1 MTSSL
6 VDEGK
11 KYALNAAKKAAKDI
25 TGSSSKKKADK
36 PLGDKDDPVDG
47 LVRVAAAVVGFTSE
61 AIQYRK
67 DKKFQMAV
75 SSNSQ
80 GSPSTIES
88 LDMKADVS
96 GLRDGGA
103 PALPGP
109 TSSTLDSNETIWR
122 RDEESQTTQN
132 AARFKSEA
140 TLVDMSEPASQPTVN
155 ETIQNE
161 QDAGPPM
168 KESTDLAIAFLKR
181 HPYEGGDTTHERM
194 ASAVVLPQ
202 RRPKNRARGFVRAYA
217 PVLNTAGIDQATFLD
232 FIDTFN
238 KSLEP
243 NPYLNVINLAGFAG
257 EAAPD
262 PFSLLIGL
270 AVDVGTYALLEADSR
285 NRSSRFLDR
294 INAGFFMPR
303 GLACFCATWRSDAES
318 QEKLVTAVDFEGQ
331 MFEAPTETDFIQQ
344 ARKAMLQKSSR
355 DDMVNKL
362 QQQIQDRM
370 KPCRGAFNWPEPAPL
385 VFPSA
390 DETKAVMCTKPDG
403 KPKGGFD
410 RGEVWADNFS
420 DRRAQAKWMQKN
432 PEFNVAA
439 SMPKPEFK
447 SRYADPNHP
456 ASSGDIVAFV
466 TAGKWSSRG
475 RVTAAGPGL
484 VQASQDSDGEQQKSG
499 TGDERE
505 TRMATTIEHGEETEK
520 DRNKRLKKEE
530 KERKKQLKKELELE
544 KKRAKESGSKY
555 SGNGFKSLF
564 QKDVLYLIIIDIRP
578 SPENS
583 C

>member
-1 MTSSL
+1 MASIL

-25 TGSSSKKKADK
+25 TGSNSKKKADK
-36 PLGDKDDPVDG
+36 PLGDRDDPVDG
-47 LVRVAAAVVGFTSE
+47 L
-61 AIQYRK
+61 
-67 DKKFQMAV
+67 
-75 SSNSQ
+75 
-80 GSPSTIES
+80 
-88 LDMKADVS
+88 
-96 GLRDGGA
+96 
-103 PALPGP
+103 
-109 TSSTLDSNETIWR
+109 
-122 RDEESQTTQN
+122 
-132 AARFKSEA
+132 
-140 TLVDMSEPASQPTVN
+140 
-155 ETIQNE
+155 
-161 QDAGPPM
+161 
-168 KESTDLAIAFLKR
+168 
-181 HPYEGGDTTHERM
+181 
-194 ASAVVLPQ
+194 

-232 FIDTFN
+232 FVDTFN

-285 NRSSRFLDR
+285 NRSSRFLDC

-331 MFEAPTETDFIQQ
+331 TFEAPTETDFIQQ
-344 ARKAMLQKSSR
+344 TRKAMLQKSSR

-362 QQQIQDRM
+362 QQQIQERM

-385 VFPSA
+385 IFPSA

-432 PEFNVAA
+432 PGFNVAA

-466 TAGKWSSRG
+466 TAGKWSTRG
-475 RVTAAGPGL
+475 RVTAAEPVL
-484 VQASQDSDGEQQKSG
+484 IQASQDSDGERQKSG
-499 TGDERE
+499 SGDERE
-505 TRMATTIEHGEETEK
+505 TRMATTTEPGEETEK
-520 DRNKRLKKEE
+520 DRNKKLKKEE
-530 KERKKQLKKELELE
+530 KQRKKQLKKELELE

-578 SPENS
+578 NPESS

>member
-1 MTSSL
+1 MASIL

-36 PLGDKDDPVDG
+36 PLGDRDDPVDG

-67 DKKFQMAV
+67 DKKLQKTV
-75 SSNSQ
+75 TSNSQ
-80 GSPSTIES
+80 VSPSTIKSPE
-88 LDMKADVS
+88 MEADVS
-96 GLRDGGA
+96 CLRDGG
-103 PALPGP
+103 ALPGP
-109 TSSTLDSNETIWR
+109 TSTLDSNESIWR
-122 RDEESQTTQN
+122 RDEGSQTTQN
-132 AARFKSEA
+132 AAHSKSEV
-140 TLVDMSEPASQPTVN
+140 TLADRSQPASQPTVN
-155 ETIQNE
+155 ETVQNE
-161 QDAGPPM
+161 EDAGPST

-181 HPYEGGDTTHERM
+181 HPFEGGDTTHERM

-232 FIDTFN
+232 FVDTFN

-331 MFEAPTETDFIQQ
+331 TFEAPTETDFIQQ
-344 ARKAMLQKSSR
+344 TRKAMLQKSSR

-362 QQQIQDRM
+362 QQQIQERM

-385 VFPSA
+385 IFPSA

-432 PEFNVAA
+432 PGFNVAA

-466 TAGKWSSRG
+466 TAGKWSTRG
-475 RVTAAGPGL
+475 RVTAAEPVL
-484 VQASQDSDGEQQKSG
+484 IQASQDSDGERQKSG
-499 TGDERE
+499 SGDERE
-505 TRMATTIEHGEETEK
+505 TRMATTTEPGEETEK
-520 DRNKRLKKEE
+520 DRNKKLKKEE
-530 KERKKQLKKELELE
+530 KQRKKQLKKELELE

-555 SGNGFKSLF
+555 SGKGFKSLF

-578 SPENS
+578 NPESS

>member
-1 MTSSL
+1 MASIL

-36 PLGDKDDPVDG
+36 PLGDRDDPVDG
-47 LVRVAAAVVGFTSE
+47 LVRVAAAFVGFTSE

-67 DKKFQMAV
+67 DKKLQKTIN
-75 SSNSQ
+75 SNSQ
-80 GSPSTIES
+80 VSPSTIKSPE
-88 LDMKADVS
+88 MEADVS
-96 GLRDGGA
+96 CLRDGGA

-109 TSSTLDSNETIWR
+109 TSSTLDSNESIWR
-122 RDEESQTTQN
+122 RDEGSQTTQN
-132 AARFKSEA
+132 AAHFKSEV
-140 TLVDMSEPASQPTVN
+140 T
-155 ETIQNE
+155 
-161 QDAGPPM
+161 
-168 KESTDLAIAFLKR
+168 
-181 HPYEGGDTTHERM
+181 
-194 ASAVVLPQ
+194 
-202 RRPKNRARGFVRAYA
+202 ARGFVRAYA

-232 FIDTFN
+232 FVDTFN

-331 MFEAPTETDFIQQ
+331 TFEAPTETDFIHQ

-362 QQQIQDRM
+362 QQQIQERM
-370 KPCRGAFNWPEPAPL
+370 KPCRGGFNWPEPAPL
-385 VFPSA
+385 IFPSA

-432 PEFNVAA
+432 PGFNVAA

-466 TAGKWSSRG
+466 TAGKWSTRG
-475 RVTAAGPGL
+475 RVTAAEPVL
-484 VQASQDSDGEQQKSG
+484 IQASQDSDGERQKSG
-499 TGDERE
+499 SGDERE
-505 TRMATTIEHGEETEK
+505 TRMATTTEPGEETEK
-520 DRNKRLKKEE
+520 DRNKKLKKEE
-530 KERKKQLKKELELE
+530 KQRKKQLKKELELE

-564 QKDVLYLIIIDIRP
+564 QKDVLYLIIVDIRP
-578 SPENS
+578 NPERS